1 MFKNCALFT
10 DCKSEINNTQI
21 DNAKGIDVV
30 MPMYNLIEHSDNN
43 SKKLGS
49 LWKYYRD
56 EPFLDAN
63 GAIAN
68 FPAVNNN
75 NASFKFKQN
84 ITGKTAVG
92 GTKDVEIMV
101 S

>member
-1 MFKNCALFT
+1 MIIIQKA
-10 DCKSEINNTQI
+10 S
-21 DNAKGIDVV
+21 GI
-30 MPMYNLIEHSDNN
+30 
-43 SKKLGS
+43 

-63 GAIAN
+63 GVIAN

-75 NASFKFKQN
+75 NTSFKFKQK

-101 S
+101 PLILEFLKCL